1 MSSISYER
9 SDDDLLERA
18 GPSTKARADKEA
30 HTVNRF
36 HATIALG
43 LAGCLLLFLSSAH
56 AAKKSTY
63 KAIAVTNGG
72 TISGKVTFKGTV
84 PTIAPL
90 NVPKDKDFCGVTL
103 PSDVLVVGK
112 GGGLKNAVVSLRGVT
127 EGKALDLKQAITLSN
142 KKCMFEPHVVAVP
155 VRSKLAIVNDDPIL
169 HNTHS
174 FLGRKTVFNLA
185 LPNKGQVIKKRIK
198 KTGVMTVRCDAHPH
212 MSAYVLSFDHPYY
225 TVTGEN
231 GSFTIKDIPP
241 GTYTVTAWHEDWTIV
256 KKGKKGRIKYGKPHS
271 MSKKI
276 TIAGGKTA
284 TVDFEFSAK

>member
-1 MSSISYER
+1 M
-9 SDDDLLERA
+9 
-18 GPSTKARADKEA
+18 
-30 HTVNRF
+30 NRF

-174 FLGRKTVFNLA
+174 FLGKKTVFNLA

-198 KTGVMTVRCDAHPH
+198 KKGAIRISCDAHPH